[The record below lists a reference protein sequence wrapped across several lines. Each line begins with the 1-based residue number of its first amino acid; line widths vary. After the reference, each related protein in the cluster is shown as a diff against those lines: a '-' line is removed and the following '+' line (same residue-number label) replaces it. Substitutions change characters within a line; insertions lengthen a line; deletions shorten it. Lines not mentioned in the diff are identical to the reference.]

1 MEKSKV
7 YFIKEVSPENV
18 VRAYEALGVELKGNV
33 AVKLHSGEP
42 GNQNFLRPDFMK
54 PAVDRVGG
62 TIVECNT
69 AYDGQRD
76 TTEAHKKTMQLHGW
90 VEIADVDIMDA
101 EGEMTIP
108 VVGGK
113 HLDKNYV
120 GKTLPEYDSMLVLSH
135 FKGHPMGGYGGAL
148 KNISIGIASSYG
160 KKYIHGVKNT
170 EDYWHADHDSFL
182 ECMADAAKSIVDH
195 FGGKM
200 AFVNIMKNMSV
211 DCDCCAVAEAYGV
224 LLYCHTFT
232 TREIRIVTACD
243 AFAER
248 LPKLFRRAFGAH
260 FVLPVAEKAG
270 GRHVLTITDRAA
282 VETVFAAFGADLSR
296 TVAHHINLAVL
307 ENDCCKASFLRGAFL
322 AGGSVTAPSKNYH
335 LELIT
340 AHASVSRETAALL
353 TELGF
358 AARSIDRG
366 ANTVLYFKKSE
377 AIEDF
382 LTKIGAPCAAM
393 DIMSAK
399 VEKSMNNSINRK
411 VNCDTANADK
421 VVAAAQEQIDAI
433 RRIERDYGL
442 DVLPEKLQSAALL
455 RIANPEASL
464 ADLATLSYPPVTK
477 SCLNYRLKKLM
488 EFHMD
493 D

>member
-1 MEKSKV
+1 MS
-7 YFIKEVSPENV
+7 FSSNV
-18 VRAYEALGVELKGNV
+18 KAELCK
-33 AVKLHSGEP
+33 
-42 GNQNFLRPDFMK
+42 
-54 PAVDRVGG
+54 
-62 TIVECNT
+62 
-69 AYDGQRD
+69 
-76 TTEAHKKTMQLHGW
+76 
-90 VEIADVDIMDA
+90 
-101 EGEMTIP
+101 
-108 VVGGK
+108 
-113 HLDKNYV
+113 
-120 GKTLPEYDSMLVLSH
+120 DSMSRR
-135 FKGHPMGGYGGAL
+135 
-148 KNISIGIASSYG
+148 S
-160 KKYIHGVKNT
+160 
-170 EDYWHADHDSFL
+170 
-182 ECMADAAKSIVDH
+182 
-195 FGGKM
+195 
-200 AFVNIMKNMSV
+200 
-211 DCDCCAVAEAYGV
+211 CAVAESYGV
-224 LLYCHTFT
+224 LLYCNTFT
-232 TREIRIVTACD
+232 SAEIRIITESRD
-243 AFAER
+243 FAAR
-248 LPKLFRRAFGAH
+248 LPKLFKKAFGVS
-260 FVLPVAEKAG
+260 FDAEPAPEDRGKLQFAITAEDKIAKIFDTLQMDLKSSLTL
-270 GRHVLTITDRAA
+270 HVN
-282 VETVFAAFGADLSR
+282 FGM
-296 TVAHHINLAVL
+296 L
-307 ENDCCKASFLRGAFL
+307 EEEAECMAYLRGAFL
-322 AGGSVTAPSKNYH
+322 AGGSVTDPSKNYH

-340 AHASVSRETAALL
+340 AHASVSREAAALL

>member
-1 MEKSKV
+1 MS
-7 YFIKEVSPENV
+7 
-18 VRAYEALGVELKGNV
+18 
-33 AVKLHSGEP
+33 
-42 GNQNFLRPDFMK
+42 
-54 PAVDRVGG
+54 
-62 TIVECNT
+62 
-69 AYDGQRD
+69 
-76 TTEAHKKTMQLHGW
+76 
-90 VEIADVDIMDA
+90 
-101 EGEMTIP
+101 
-108 VVGGK
+108 
-113 HLDKNYV
+113 
-120 GKTLPEYDSMLVLSH
+120 
-135 FKGHPMGGYGGAL
+135 
-148 KNISIGIASSYG
+148 IASE
-160 KKYIHGVKNT
+160 VKS
-170 EDYWHADHDSFL
+170 ELCRVLVSRH
-182 ECMADAAKSIVDH
+182 
-195 FGGKM
+195 
-200 AFVNIMKNMSV
+200 
-211 DCDCCAVAEAYGV
+211 CCAVAEAYGV
-224 LLYCHTFT
+224 LLYCHPFT
-232 TREIRIVTACD
+232 TRELRIVTACD

-260 FVLPVAEKAG
+260 FALPAGEKTG

-382 LTKIGAPCAAM
+382 LNKIGEPCAAM

-399 VEKSMNNSINRK
+399 VEKSMNNSSNRK
-411 VNCDTANADK
+411 VNCDTAIADK
-421 VVAAAQEQIDAI
+421 VVAAAQEQIDAN
-433 RRIERDYGL
+433 RRIERDSGL
-442 DVLPEKLQSAALL
+442 AELPARQQSAAQL
-455 RIANPEASL
+455 RSAYHA
-464 ADLATLSYPPVTK
+464 ARMDVHATRTYQPVTK